1 MPLRR
6 RFALLSAMLL
16 LLMGLVLGGA
26 MSTLAQ
32 DDATPEAE
40 TTAETD
46 TTTGDDTTTDAED
59 RPAHIHTGSCD
70 ELGEVVAP
78 FNNLTAPEGD
88 ETGQENEGLVQY
100 SFTTV
105 PLTLDAILA
114 DDHAVNVHE
123 SEDDIENYIACGAI
137 GGVVDANGSLV
148 VTLHELNDSGFS
160 GIAVFSP
167 SAADAASTDVSVFI
181 HQEVEGA
188 GADAG
193 TDGEEND
200 TGETGTGGTGGT
212 DDTDETTDD
221 GGEDTDDASNGD
233 GTTDD
238 ATGDDATPDTDA

>member
-26 MSTLAQ
+26 VSTLAQ

-46 TTTGDDTTTDAED
+46 TTTGDDTTTAAED

-78 FNNLTAPEGD
+78 FNNLTAPEGT
-88 ETGQENEGLVQY
+88 EAGQETEGLVQY

-105 PLTLDAILA
+105 PLAIDAILA

-123 SEDDIENYIACGAI
+123 SEENIDNYIACGNI
-137 GGVVDANGSLV
+137 GGVVDENGSLV
-148 VTLHELNDSGFS
+148 ISLHELNESGFS
-160 GIAVFSP
+160 GIAVLTP

-181 HQEVEGA
+181 HEEVEGA
-188 GADAG
+188 DDAG
-193 TDGEEND
+193 TD
-200 TGETGTGGTGGT
+200 
-212 DDTDETTDD
+212 
-221 GGEDTDDASNGD
+221 D

-238 ATGDDATPDTDA
+238 TTDETGDDDDGATGDDATPDTDA